1 MWNKGKQEQTVPGN
15 EEIIAFAE
23 KHLNPFGFNGDEI
36 IPVLCPFCEGGRNHD
51 RNTFAMNMFDGSF
64 NCKRGS
70 CGAKGGFKAIAS
82 HFGERVKSKGGI
94 TFEKREKEYVLP
106 QIEQLPLTDKIIEYF
121 SVRKISRLT
130 LDRYRVTA
138 STDGDIIFPF
148 YNKEKLV
155 FVKYRH
161 PWKPRDGER
170 KEWAEKNT
178 QPILFGMDEC
188 SFAYPLCLT
197 EGQIDALSLIEAGV
211 PNAVSVPSGVN
222 NMEWISPCWDFLE
235 KFNKIVLFG
244 DNDEPGKG
252 MVTDLTRRFGEDRCY
267 LITEYPDRPDG
278 TPCKDANEILY
289 FFGAEKLREMVETAE
304 PVPIKGLIDLS
315 EVEPIDPTTEP
326 RIRIGIKDL
335 DEVVGGLHEGDVV
348 LLTGRSGEGKS
359 TLSGSI
365 LLNAIQQGK
374 KVCAYSG
381 ELSKEKFQAWINL
394 QCAGSDYI
402 TVKTDPIRGKSVPFI
417 QPQIQERIRDW
428 YRGKFF
434 LFDNTEVFE
443 SDEQTAILK
452 TFSVAARRHGASVFL
467 VDNLMTSIAD
477 SEDEMKA
484 QGVFVSSL
492 KKFAKRFRSSVIL
505 VAHPRKTKAG
515 DSIGKDDVS
524 GNSAIVNLCDT
535 AISVERPDL
544 RIIKNREDG
553 VQRLIRCAYAP
564 DSRRIYQADMG
575 DMTEYEWDKEGVAQA
590 NPRADSLEEYNIQ
603 LSNANQNGQPI

>member
-1 MWNKGKQEQTVPGN
+1 MHLLAGLLDTDGWLDSTRARYVYSTTGEELRDGVIDLLNTFGWRVSVRSQPPKLSTSGIQGRKRVWLISFCPDRDIPCRVERKKLKSFAKKKRISFLNIEPCSTRQGN
-15 EEIIAFAE
+15 CIQ
-23 KHLNPFGFNGDEI
+23 
-36 IPVLCPFCEGGRNHD
+36 VEGG
-51 RNTFAMNMFDGSF
+51 
-64 NCKRGS
+64 
-70 CGAKGGFKAIAS
+70 
-82 HFGERVKSKGGI
+82 
-94 TFEKREKEYVLP
+94 
-106 QIEQLPLTDKIIEYF
+106 
-121 SVRKISRLT
+121 
-130 LDRYRVTA
+130 
-138 STDGDIIFPF
+138 
-148 YNKEKLV
+148 
-155 FVKYRH
+155 
-161 PWKPRDGER
+161 
-170 KEWAEKNT
+170 
-178 QPILFGMDEC
+178 
-188 SFAYPLCLT
+188 
-197 EGQIDALSLIEAGV
+197 
-211 PNAVSVPSGVN
+211 
-222 NMEWISPCWDFLE
+222 
-235 KFNKIVLFG
+235 
-244 DNDEPGKG
+244 
-252 MVTDLTRRFGEDRCY
+252 
-267 LITEYPDRPDG
+267 
-278 TPCKDANEILY
+278 LY
-289 FFGAEKLREMVETAE
+289 CA
-304 PVPIKGLIDLS
+304 
-315 EVEPIDPTTEP
+315 
-326 RIRIGIKDL
+326 
-335 DEVVGGLHEGDVV
+335 
-348 LLTGRSGEGKS
+348 GRSMIPTHNS

-402 TVKTDPIRGKSVPFI
+402 TVKTDPIRGKAVPFI

-492 KKFAKRFRSSVIL
+492 KKFAKRFKSSVIL
-505 VAHPRKTKAG
+505 VAHPRKTKVG

-575 DMTEYEWDKEGVAQA
+575 DMTEYEWDKEGIAQA
-590 NPRADSLEEYNIQ
+590 NPRADSFEEYNIQ
-603 LSNANQNGQPI
+603 LSNANQAGQPI